1 MIGENDEMAN
11 FIIVKGRLSKDVEL
25 RTTTSGTQVAS
36 FSVAV
41 QRRFA
46 KEGEERQADFFNV
59 TAWGKTGE
67 FVQKYFKKGQEIYI
81 QGRLE
86 NRSWDDDQGM
96 KHYATDI
103 IAEQVEFCGSKQ
115 TEGEPEKQS
124 VINDVPMNVVD
135 NSSDELPF

>member
-1 MIGENDEMAN
+1 ML
-11 FIIVKGRLSKDVEL
+11 FRS
-25 RTTTSGTQVAS
+25 
-36 FSVAV
+36 V

-67 FVQKYFKKGQEIYI
+67 FVHKYFSKGQEIYI

-86 NRSWDDDQGM
+86 NRTWDDDQGM

-124 VINDVPMNVVD
+124 VPSGIPVNTVAT
-135 NSSDELPF
+135 NSDDDLPF

>member
-1 MIGENDEMAN
+1 MSNLVVI
-11 FIIVKGRLSKDVEL
+11 KGRLSKDVEL
-25 RTTTSGTQVAS
+25 RTTTSGTSVAS

-86 NRSWDDDQGM
+86 NRSWDDDQDM

-115 TEGEPEKQS
+115 TEGELEKQS
-124 VINDVPMNVVD
+124 VINDVPINTVD
-135 NSSDELPF
+135 NSSDDLPF